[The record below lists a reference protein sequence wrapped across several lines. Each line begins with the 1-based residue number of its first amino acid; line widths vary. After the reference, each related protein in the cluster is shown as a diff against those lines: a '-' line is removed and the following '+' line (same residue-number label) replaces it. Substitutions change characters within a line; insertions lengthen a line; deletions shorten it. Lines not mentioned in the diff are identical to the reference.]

1 MQLSIDIGTLMTA
14 IGFFTLVV
22 IFFWSINKLT
32 TKVLDE
38 VNNRPEMP
46 DLGQL
51 GELESKTQ
59 FKVVTKDSYDALESG
74 MKSNKETPIKLDKV
88 RRDFEELDSKFDQFK
103 ATSRKT
109 YAGLLQGQKDL
120 SLEVQ
125 KIISELEKQ
134 DANLKLAFENLFSV
148 LSDEEDY

>member
-46 DLGQL
+46 
-51 GELESKTQ
+51 
-59 FKVVTKDSYDALESG
+59 
-74 MKSNKETPIKLDKV
+74 
-88 RRDFEELDSKFDQFK
+88 
-103 ATSRKT
+103 
-109 YAGLLQGQKDL
+109 
-120 SLEVQ
+120 
-125 KIISELEKQ
+125 
-134 DANLKLAFENLFSV
+134 
-148 LSDEEDY
+148 